1 MLEFDAD
8 EMDRDVYLKLHRDI
22 KGWVSKRVR
31 HS

>member
-1 MLEFDAD
+1 
-8 EMDRDVYLKLHRDI
+8 MDRDVYLKLHRDI